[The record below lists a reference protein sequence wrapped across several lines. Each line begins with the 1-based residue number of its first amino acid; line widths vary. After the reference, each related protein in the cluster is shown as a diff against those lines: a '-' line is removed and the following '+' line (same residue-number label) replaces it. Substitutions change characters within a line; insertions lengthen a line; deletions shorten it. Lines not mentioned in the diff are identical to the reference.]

1 MKNVFGS
8 SLLVMAV
15 ATAAGVTAA
24 AMAQDECSTAGT
36 VAANSSVTF
45 NTTNAT
51 PSAGVPDPNQCPGT
65 FLDWGTGNRDV
76 WFKFTPTD
84 DGVATFSTCDA
95 ASFDTSMVL
104 YTGSCNAL
112 TQVAC
117 NGDGVGGSGCQAFY
131 SRIADFP
138 VLAGTDYYVRI
149 GGWNGV
155 EFGAGTLAVAFTA
168 IPAGCLGATGD
179 CAQPHGAPG
188 CADANCC
195 SAVCNFD
202 FICCDVGWDE
212 SCVSYAIELCGI
224 FVHRCDSPNPGVP
237 NDCAPNANVVSG
249 DSSRTFNVTGCNTDG
264 PNHPGATCNSGND
277 FFFYDVWYRGQAT
290 ANGSLRVNTCNNAT
304 FDTKLAVYAL
314 GTNPSAF
321 DYDTLPDALVGCNDD
336 GSADCQVNATY
347 ASDLSVNVAAGQ
359 WYLIRVASYDNP
371 GSGTVFFDWPEPC
384 AMAANNATEAE
395 ACGTESNAG
404 CNAGGA
410 VETITTSSVVKGTF
424 WKTTDAAGAA
434 TRDVDFYAINITQ
447 EASYTFSVKSAN
459 FAQLLVIGGDI
470 AAANCAGISV
480 INTGTG
486 SCPTSASACLNP
498 GTYYVFVGIP
508 FTAADTAC
516 GNGLLN
522 QYTLEVSSSPAQCPT
537 LIDNVCDVV
546 GPNTATIN
554 SSLATGN
561 GIVRCA
567 SQPAFPNCGQ
577 GGTGANKYA
586 RSFPAGAAT
595 GQITCLNFG
604 VWSVVRA
611 ANAANTACGLFL
623 SGLPLP
629 ATIGIYKDLD
639 GGDPRNIIASAGDG
653 NDLEALRVEPVLI
666 PGVAGVM
673 TVNFDPPLCL
683 DGTSGNKLVVV
694 LEFPS
699 LLDGT
704 TPGVPANAGYQ
715 QLAGGN
721 TANPGSAAFIR
732 LSCADAA
739 GQFII
744 AESLGA
750 TFTARWVVTL
760 NGDFSGCG
768 SDCPADL
775 DGDGSI
781 GALDLASLLA
791 AWGSS
796 GAADLDGDGS
806 VGALDLAA
814 LLAAW
819 GQCQ

>member
-1 MKNVFGS
+1 MKNVFGT

-15 ATAAGVTAA
+15 ATAAGFTSA

-51 PSAGVPDPNQCPGT
+51 PSAGDPDASQCAGS
-65 FLDWGTGNRDV
+65 FLDWGTGNGDV
-76 WFKFTPTD
+76 WFVFTPAE

-104 YTGSCNAL
+104 YSGSCGAL

-117 NGDGVGGSGCQAFY
+117 NGDGVGGTGCQAFY

-138 VLAGTDYYVRI
+138 VLAGTNYYVRI

-155 EFGAGTLAVAFTA
+155 EAGAGTLSVAFTA
-168 IPAGCLGATGD
+168 IPGGCLGSTGS
-179 CAQPHGAPG
+179 CAEPHGAPG
-188 CADANCC
+188 CSDATCC

-212 SCVSYAIELCGI
+212 SCVSYAVDLCGI
-224 FVHRCDSPNPGVP
+224 YVHQCVSPNPGVA
-237 NDCAPNANVVSG
+237 NDCAPNAAIVSG
-249 DSSRTFNVTGCNTDG
+249 DTSRTFNVTGCNTDG
-264 PNHPGATCNSGND
+264 PNHPAATCNSGNE
-277 FFFYDVWYRGQAT
+277 FFYYDVWYRGQAQ

-304 FDTKLAVYAL
+304 FDTKLAVYAM
-314 GTNPSAF
+314 GTTPSAF
-321 DYDTLPDALVGCNDD
+321 DYDTLPTALIGCNDD
-336 GSADCQVNATY
+336 GSSECQANAVY
-347 ASDLSVNVAAGQ
+347 ASDLSVTVSAGQ

-371 GSGTVFFDWPEPC
+371 GSGTVFFDFPEPC

-395 ACGTESNAG
+395 ACGSDSNGG
-404 CNAGGA
+404 CNSGGA
-410 VETITTSSVVKGTF
+410 VETITSSSIVKGSF
-424 WKTTDAAGAA
+424 WKTTNAQGQA
-434 TRDVDFYAINITQ
+434 TRDTDFYAINITQ

-459 FAQLLVIGGDI
+459 FTQLLVIGGDI
-470 AAANCAGISV
+470 TAAGCAGISV

-486 SCPTSASACLNP
+486 SCPTSATACLNP

-508 FTAADTAC
+508 LTAADTAC

-522 QYTLEVSSSPAQCPT
+522 EYTLEVSSAPADCPE
-537 LIDNVCDVV
+537 LIDNVCNVV
-546 GPNTATIN
+546 GPNTATVN
-554 SSLATGN
+554 SALTTGN
-561 GIVRCA
+561 GLVRCA
-567 SQPAFPNCGQ
+567 SQPAFPACST

-586 RSFPAGAAT
+586 RKFNAGTAT

-604 VWSVVRA
+604 VWSTRRA

-623 SGLPLP
+623 SDLPLP

-639 GGDPRNIIASAGDG
+639 GGDPRNIIAAEGDG
-653 NDLEALRVEPVLI
+653 NDLQLIDDANVLI

-673 TVNFDPPLCL
+673 TLDFDPPLCL
-683 DGTSGNKLVVV
+683 EGTESSNLVVV
-694 LEFPS
+694 LQFPD
-699 LLDGT
+699 LLNGT

-721 TANPGSAAFIR
+721 VVDPSSATFIR

-739 GQFII
+739 GQFIP
-744 AESLGA
+744 AENLGA
-750 TFTARWVVTL
+750 TFTARWVVAL

-775 DGDGSI
+775 DGDGTI